1 MQTVSLPATISST
14 FRPYFNQSVR
24 SGVTVVSGRDLV
36 VTEVINRAGAS
47 AVARIPLNP
56 RIWSGTRLSVLGGTF
71 MSHKPQK
78 VILHYQPSVGSSTN
92 GNIYWGSFT
101 PDTAFNGAN
110 IARTQSLV
118 STGGGSTPIWCPL
131 SAEVS
136 LTGLQKPW
144 YDSEGTDA
152 DSVPLVLY
160 FAVGNVAADAVCGS
174 IWIEYVWEFSRPYVG
189 ISSVADI
196 QTYYDMIP
204 RSMGLTNASANVTFT
219 SDPNYIAGTDLTV
232 TTGNVLSVPIYEG
245 SVIARS
251 GNWINAGL
259 DYTAK
264 VTSDAILSML
274 NDAGVALVHGAT
286 TTVWGFFSRAILAAL

>member
-1 MQTVSLPATISST
+1 
-14 FRPYFNQSVR
+14 
-24 SGVTVVSGRDLV
+24 
-36 VTEVINRAGAS
+36 
-47 AVARIPLNP
+47 
-56 RIWSGTRLSVLGGTF
+56 

-136 LTGLQKPW
+136 LAGLQKPW
-144 YDSEGTDA
+144 YDSEGTDT

-196 QTYYDMIP
+196 QTYYDMLP
-204 RSMGLTNASANVTFT
+204 RSLGLTNASTNVTFT
-219 SDPNYIAGTDLTV
+219 SDPNYVAGADLTV